1 MKITG
6 SATSYANSFLR
17 PGKFPV
23 MILLF
28 CMFFLVSSC
37 QKTATED
44 KGKKVRDPYRIAIL
58 LASDMFLP
66 LSADGLKEGMAEL
79 GYQEG
84 KDVIYTVYNAKGD
97 VNKLKLMAKEIVES
111 RPDVICP
118 SIITA
123 IDAVKETGTDLPVVF
138 LESMYPVEFGLAK
151 SLNKPGTNY
160 TGTSNMTGP
169 MSGKR
174 LELLKEMFPNIK
186 RAAVICNPDNPVSLL
201 SLEETRRA
209 AKKMDVELEE
219 YLVYKHEEV
228 DEAILKVEAGTA
240 QALLLNPDFMV
251 FSRLDKIAEMAKRK
265 KIPTMGIDP
274 AQVKRGILASYG
286 GGLKEI
292 AHQAARH
299 VDKVLKGVSPA
310 EIPIEAPRRYR
321 LYINLKTAEEIGADL
336 PEDILLRA
344 EGYYR

>member
-1 MKITG
+1 
-6 SATSYANSFLR
+6 
-17 PGKFPV
+17 
-23 MILLF
+23 MI
-28 CMFFLVSSC
+28 S
-37 QKTATED
+37 
-44 KGKKVRDPYRIAIL
+44 IL

-66 LSADGLKEGMAEL
+66 LSAEGLKEGMSEL
-79 GYQEG
+79 GYEEG
-84 KDVIYTVYNAKGD
+84 RDVIYSVYNAKGD

-151 SLNKPGTNY
+151 SLNRPGTNY

-174 LELLKEMFPNIK
+174 LELLKEMFPGIK
-186 RAAVICNPDNPVSLL
+186 KAAVICNPDNPVSRF
-201 SLEETRRA
+201 SLEETKMA
-209 AKKMDVELEE
+209 AKKLDIELDVH
-219 YLVYKHEEV
+219 LVYKHEEV
-228 DEAILKVEAGTA
+228 DKAIAKVEAGTA
-240 QALLLNPDFMV
+240 EALLLNPDFMV
-251 FSRLDKIAEMAKRK
+251 FSRLDRIAEMSLRK
-265 KIPTMGIDP
+265 KIPTMGIDS
-274 AQVKRGILASYG
+274 AQVQRGILASYG

-299 VDKVLKGVSPA
+299 VDKVLKGVPPG
-310 EIPIEAPRRYR
+310 EIPIEAPRRYK
-321 LYINLKTAEEIGADL
+321 LFINLKTAEGIGADL